1 MNSYLTSFTGD
12 QHLFIYF
19 FAPKHGLQELS
30 SLTRDGTSD
39 HGSEPT
45 ESQLMDCQGVPTR

>member
-12 QHLFIYF
+12 QHFFFF
-19 FAPKHGLQELS
+19 FAPQHGLQELS
-30 SLTRDGTSD
+30 SLTRDRTSD
-39 HGSEPT
+39 HGSETT